1 MMDLKDL
8 ILLFFGATYLYFCL
22 FDKAY
27 GRLLTG
33 FLIKN
38 ILCILTL
45 LGFMYINT
53 YIERILGV
61 TITMLVFLVS
71 YAYIGYKVY
80 FIVDNLVDK
89 LYNFFGK

>member
-1 MMDLKDL
+1 MMDVKDW
-8 ILLFFGATYLYFCL
+8 ILLFFGVTYLYFCL
-22 FDKAY
+22 FDKEY

-38 ILCILTL
+38 ILYILIL
-45 LGFMYINT
+45 LGFMYINA
-53 YIERILGV
+53 YLERTIGV
-61 TITMLVFLVS
+61 TLSMLLFLVS

-89 LYNFFGK
+89 LYNFFGR

>member
-1 MMDLKDL
+1 MDIKDWM
-8 ILLFFGATYLYFCL
+8 LLFLGVTYLYFCL

-80 FIVDNLVDK
+80 FIVDSLVDK
-89 LYNFFGK
+89 LYNSFGR

>member
-1 MMDLKDL
+1 MDLKDL
-8 ILLFFGATYLYFCL
+8 ILLFFGVTYLYFCL

-33 FLIKN
+33 FLSKN
-38 ILCILTL
+38 ILYILTL

-53 YIERILGV
+53 YLEH
-61 TITMLVFLVS
+61 TIGMTLTMLVFLVS
-71 YAYIGYKVY
+71 YAYISYKVY

-89 LYNFFGK
+89 LYNFLGR

>member
-1 MMDLKDL
+1 MDIKDWM
-8 ILLFFGATYLYFCL
+8 LLFLGVTYLYFCL
-22 FDKAY
+22 FDKEY

-38 ILCILTL
+38 ILYILIL
-45 LGFMYINT
+45 LVFMYINT
-53 YIERILGV
+53 YLERIIGV
-61 TITMLVFLVS
+61 TLTMLVFLVS

-89 LYNFFGK
+89 LYNFFGR

>member
-1 MMDLKDL
+1 MDLKDW
-8 ILLFFGATYLYFCL
+8 ILLFFGVTYIYLCL
-22 FDKAY
+22 FDKEY

-38 ILCILTL
+38 ILYILTL

-89 LYNFFGK
+89 LYSFFGR

>member
-1 MMDLKDL
+1 MDLKDW
-8 ILLFFGATYLYFCL
+8 ILLFFGVTYIYLCL
-22 FDKAY
+22 FDKEY

-38 ILCILTL
+38 ILYILTL

-53 YIERILGV
+53 DLERILGV
-61 TITMLVFLVS
+61 TLSMLFFLVS

-89 LYNFFGK
+89 LYNFFGR

>member
-1 MMDLKDL
+1 MDIKDWM
-8 ILLFFGATYLYFCL
+8 LLFLGVTYLYFCL
-22 FDKAY
+22 FDKEY

-53 YIERILGV
+53 YLERILGV

-89 LYNFFGK
+89 LYNFFER

>member
-1 MMDLKDL
+1 MGLKDW
-8 ILLFFGATYLYFCL
+8 ILLFFGVTYIYFCL
-22 FDKAY
+22 FDKEY

-38 ILCILTL
+38 ILYILIL

-53 YIERILGV
+53 YLERILGV

-80 FIVDNLVDK
+80 IIVDNLVDK
-89 LYNFFGK
+89 LYSFFGR

>member
-1 MMDLKDL
+1 MDIKDWM
-8 ILLFFGATYLYFCL
+8 LLFLGVTYLYFCL

-38 ILCILTL
+38 ILYILIL

-80 FIVDNLVDK
+80 FIVDSLVDK
-89 LYNFFGK
+89 LYNSFGR

>member
-8 ILLFFGATYLYFCL
+8 ILLFFGVTYLNFCL

-38 ILCILTL
+38 ILYILTL

-53 YIERILGV
+53 YLERILGV

-71 YAYIGYKVY
+71 YAYIGYRVY
-80 FIVDNLVDK
+80 FIVDSLVDK
-89 LYNFFGK
+89 LYKFFGR

>member
-1 MMDLKDL
+1 MDLKDL
-8 ILLFFGATYLYFCL
+8 ILLFFGVSYLYLFL
-22 FDKAY
+22 FDKEY

-38 ILCILTL
+38 ILYILTL

-89 LYNFFGK
+89 LYNFLGR